1 MTEPQETR
9 HVFGRVQDGDEQAAR
24 EVFDRYL
31 QRLVALARARLS
43 DRLQQKVDADDV
55 VQSAFRSFFVRAR
68 DGQYVIERSGELWS
82 LLAAITRHKLLKK
95 AEHYRQQKR
104 SLNTDE
110 PLVSDAAGHDAAF
123 TAEPS
128 DEEAVALSDEVAFL
142 MRDLDPQQRTMLELR
157 LQGQP
162 IPDIAETVERSER
175 TVRRFLS
182 SFREQLEER
191 LKSIES

>member
-9 HVFGRVQDGDEQAAR
+9 FVFGRVQDGDEQAAR

-43 DRLQQKVDADDV
+43 DRLQQKLDADDV

-95 AEHYRQQKR
+95 AEYYKQHKR
-104 SLNTDE
+104 SLDSDE
-110 PLVSDAAGHDAAF
+110 PLAGDTGDHGAAF
-123 TAEPS
+123 TAEPTG
-128 DEEAVALSDEVAFL
+128 EEAVALSDEVAFM
-142 MRDLDPQQRTMLELR
+142 MRELEPQQRTMLELR

-162 IPDIAETVERSER
+162 IPQIAETVERSER

-182 SFREQLEER
+182 SFRDSLEER
-191 LKSIES
+191 LKSIE

>member
-31 QRLVALARARLS
+31 MRLVALARSRLS

-68 DGQYVIERSGELWS
+68 EGQYVIERSGDLWS
-82 LLAAITRHKLLKK
+82 LLAKITRHKLLKK

-104 SLNTDE
+104 SLDSDE
-110 PLVSDAAGHDAAF
+110 PLTEDTGGRGAAF
-123 TAEPS
+123 SAEPT

-142 MRDLDPQQRTMLELR
+142 MRELEPQQRTMLELR

-162 IPDIAETVERSER
+162 IPQIAETVERSER

-182 SFREQLEER
+182 SFRDSLEER
-191 LKSIES
+191 LKSIE